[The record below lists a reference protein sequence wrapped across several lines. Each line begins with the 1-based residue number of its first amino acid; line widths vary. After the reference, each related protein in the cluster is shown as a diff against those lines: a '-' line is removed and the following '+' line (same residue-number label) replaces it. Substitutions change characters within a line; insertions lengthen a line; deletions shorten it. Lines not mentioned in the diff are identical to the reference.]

1 MVSVGAPLSVEYLP
15 CDYDRIILLTDAEKR
30 RGSGTTVSEKTTI
43 AVCCCGQSG
52 AEWAHEYALLPA

>member
-30 RGSGTTVSEKTTI
+30 RGSGTTVSENFYCC
-43 AVCCCGQSG
+43 CCCGQTG
-52 AEWAHEYALLPA
+52 AEWAHEYAVTTS